1 MSARFR
7 ELRSRNEDPP
17 VTRYRD
23 DDFDNRFGRI
33 IRRNGNLTLVEDE
46 ETSVE
51 SWRSPH
57 EVDQ

>member
-17 VTRYRD
+17 VVHYRD
-23 DDFDNRFGRI
+23 DDFDRRYGRI
-33 IRRNGNLTLVEDE
+33 VRRNGNLTLVEDE
-46 ETSVE
+46 TGEE

-57 EVDQ
+57 EVGQ